1 MTYRRRTL
9 QWARPADEHYHYT
22 KQNSNV
28 SCILY
33 KPQRLRNQTDH
44 PGTSKQPPYLVRGMI
59 PETLQKLAR

>member
-1 MTYRRRTL
+1 MTYRRPVL
-9 QWARPADEHYHYT
+9 QLSRPTDEHYRLT
-22 KQNSNV
+22 KQNHDV

-44 PGTSKQPPYLVRGMI
+44 PGNPKQPPYLVRGMI